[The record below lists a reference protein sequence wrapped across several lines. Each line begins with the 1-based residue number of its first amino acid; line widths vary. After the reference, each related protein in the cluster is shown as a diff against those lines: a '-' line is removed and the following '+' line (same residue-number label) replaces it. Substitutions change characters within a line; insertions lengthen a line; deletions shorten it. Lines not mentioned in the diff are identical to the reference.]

1 MENNDMAKNDKVQ
14 NEENKQQQSQGN
26 RPAQQRQV
34 RFVEEGV
41 KTNYAGIFNIGFG
54 SDEVVFIFGNPSVE
68 PNLVRIDSKVAVSL
82 KTAKR
87 MAVSL
92 GNLIRRYEA
101 ANGAIDIASPR
112 ATSNEGKTKIQ

>member
-1 MENNDMAKNDKVQ
+1 MAKNDKVQ
-14 NEENKQQQSQGN
+14 NEENVQQQIQGN
-26 RPAQQRQV
+26 KPTPQRQV
-34 RFVEEGV
+34 RFIEEGI

-54 SDEVVFIFGNPSVE
+54 AEEVVFIFGNPSIE
-68 PNLVRIDSKVAVSL
+68 PNVVRIDTKVAVSL

-101 ANGAIDIASPR
+101 ANSVIDIAPPK
-112 ATSNEGKTKIQ
+112 AAKADEKQKIQ

>member
-1 MENNDMAKNDKVQ
+1 MAKDDIIQDEINDQKDRD
-14 NEENKQQQSQGN
+14 N
-26 RPAQQRQV
+26 RNAQQRV
-34 RFVEEGV
+34 RFADEGI
-41 KTNYAGIFNIGFG
+41 TTQYAGIFNIGFG

-87 MAVSL
+87 IALLL

-101 ANGAIDIASPR
+101 ANGEIDIAVPN
-112 ATSNEGKTKIQ
+112 AVNPKDKAKIQ

>member
-1 MENNDMAKNDKVQ
+1 MAKDDVIQDEAVNPKDRETGTVQ
-14 NEENKQQQSQGN
+14 K
-26 RPAQQRQV
+26 RRV
-34 RFVEEGV
+34 RFVDEGI
-41 KTNYAGIFNIGFG
+41 KTQYAGIFNIGFG

-87 MAVSL
+87 IALSL

-101 ANGAIDIASPR
+101 ANGEIDIVVPNA
-112 ATSNEGKTKIQ
+112 ANADDKTKIQ